1 MSEVGDSTVL
11 EQLSANV
18 LDTRFADIDQSTV
31 DNAKNRIIDSIGCV
45 ISGAK
50 APGTPALV
58 RLVRNWG
65 GKREATILVHG
76 YKVPAPHAAMVNCVM
91 CRSFDFQPMSLRVL
105 GKGIPCHITGT
116 TVMTAVTL
124 GGSELVDGKELIA
137 ALVAGDDFAARVYA
151 GSDKD
156 WVKGFEHFDSSG
168 TVAAFGATA
177 IASRLLGLNHS
188 QARNAFGIVINQLTG
203 AGAGI
208 WGGSTIFKLSQGTS
222 ARNGIFSAELAKA
235 GWIGV
240 KDPLFGKGG
249 YYKAYT
255 HGCDHLEFLTGD
267 LGKKYHVEC
276 DFKRY
281 PGGKPTSG
289 PTEAALALVNKHGIE
304 ADEIEEVTLLLSP
317 PTNYGHYA
325 KPFNHNGDFPSC
337 EALFN
342 YRYAVASALVRKSS
356 TPRSFLDES
365 IDDPRIRALIDK
377 IELADLAK
385 PEGIELK
392 IKMKDGREL
401 SQYVDCE
408 FYEHIPPRRPPMSRD
423 EIVAKFWSQIEFSQ
437 TVRKQNAERL
447 LKYLERL
454 EEVENVDD
462 IVKLAVRD

>member
-1 MSEVGDSTVL
+1 MSEVGESTVI
-11 EQLSANV
+11 EQLSANI
-18 LDTRFADIDQSTV
+18 LDTGFANIDQSTV
-31 DNAKNRIIDSIGCV
+31 DNAKNRIIDVIGCV
-45 ISGAK
+45 ISGAN
-50 APGTPALV
+50 APGNPALV
-58 RLVRNWG
+58 RLVRDWG

-76 YKVPAPHAAMVNCVM
+76 YKVPALHAAMVNCIM
-91 CRSFDFQPMSLRVL
+91 SRSFDFQPMSLRID

-124 GGSELVDGKELIA
+124 GGSRGIDGKELIT

-177 IASRLLGLNHS
+177 IASRLLGLNHF
-188 QARNAFGIVINQLTG
+188 QTRNAFGIVINQLSG

-222 ARNGIFSAELAKA
+222 ARNGIFAAELAKA

-255 HGCDHLEFLTGD
+255 HGCDHPDFLTRD

-289 PTEAALALVNKHGIE
+289 PTEAALALVHKHDIKD
-304 ADEIEEVTLLLSP
+304 DEIEEVTLLLSP

-342 YRYAVASALVRKSS
+342 YRYAVASALVRKSA
-356 TPRSFLDES
+356 TPKSFLDES
-365 IDDPRIRALIDK
+365 ISDPRIRALIDK
-377 IELADLAK
+377 IKLSELPK

-392 IKMKDGREL
+392 VKMKDGREL
-401 SQYVDCE
+401 SEYVDCE

-423 EIVAKFWSQIEFSQ
+423 EIIAKFWSQIEYSQ
-437 TVRKQNAERL
+437 TVSKQNAERL
-447 LKYLERL
+447 LRSLERL
-454 EEVENVDD
+454 EEVSD
-462 IVKLAVRD
+462 INELVELALGD